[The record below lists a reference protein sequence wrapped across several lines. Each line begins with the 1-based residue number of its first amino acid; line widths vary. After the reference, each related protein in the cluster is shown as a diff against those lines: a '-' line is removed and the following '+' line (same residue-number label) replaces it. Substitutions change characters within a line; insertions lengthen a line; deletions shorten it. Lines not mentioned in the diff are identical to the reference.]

1 MLCLR
6 CEQSKILK
14 VWIKKLS
21 KKAFLCDECE
31 ASWFKKDNINKLT
44 FIDYGSYMMTV
55 NLLPIFDEIDILSEK
70 L

>member
-1 MLCLR
+1 MLCPR

-21 KKAFLCDECE
+21 KEAFLCGVCE
-31 ASWFKKDNINKLT
+31 ALWFEKDNINKLT

-55 NLLPIFDEIDILSEK
+55 NLLPIFDEIDILSEE

>member
-1 MLCLR
+1 MIKFFKKNKWKKQ
-6 CEQSKILK
+6 E
-14 VWIKKLS
+14 VKKLS

-31 ASWFKKDNINKLT
+31 ALWFEKDNINKLT
-44 FIDYGSYMMTV
+44 FVDYGSYMMTV